1 MTTNLMIVAFERPAI
16 DWHAVAPEIV
26 LLSVGV
32 LVTLLDIL
40 FLEKAR
46 PYMAAL
52 SGLGI
57 LATAIPLLTLG
68 IDGNDRI
75 LFDGAY
81 VVDDFSL
88 VLKAVFLLAGYVVVL
103 LSTNY
108 IVDGDYWESEYYGLL
123 LASLMGMVM
132 MASSRDLR
140 ASSGISSVDSSIKLS
155 ISSGIRY
162 SVESLILF
170 SLVMLRVL

>member
-1 MTTNLMIVAFERPAI
+1 MLVAFERPAI

-32 LVTLLDIL
+32 FITLLDIL

-68 IDGNDRI
+68 IDGTERV

-81 VVDDFSL
+81 VVDNFSL
-88 VLKAVFLLAGYVVVL
+88 VLKAIFLLAGYVVIL

-108 IVDGDYWESEYYGLL
+108 IVEGDYW
-123 LASLMGMVM
+123 
-132 MASSRDLR
+132 
-140 ASSGISSVDSSIKLS
+140 
-155 ISSGIRY
+155 
-162 SVESLILF
+162 
-170 SLVMLRVL
+170 

>member
-1 MTTNLMIVAFERPAI
+1 MLLAFERPAI

-32 LVTLLDIL
+32 FITLLDIL

-68 IDGNDRI
+68 IDGTERV
-75 LFDGAY
+75 LF
-81 VVDDFSL
+81 L
-88 VLKAVFLLAGYVVVL
+88 
-103 LSTNY
+103 
-108 IVDGDYWESEYYGLL
+108 
-123 LASLMGMVM
+123 
-132 MASSRDLR
+132 
-140 ASSGISSVDSSIKLS
+140 
-155 ISSGIRY
+155 
-162 SVESLILF
+162 SLIHI
-170 SLVMLRVL
+170 

>member
-1 MTTNLMIVAFERPAI
+1 MTSNLVIVAFERPAI

-75 LFDGAY
+75 LCRN
-81 VVDDFSL
+81 
-88 VLKAVFLLAGYVVVL
+88 LLNNF
-103 LSTNY
+103 LSTSQ
-108 IVDGDYWESEYYGLL
+108 I
-123 LASLMGMVM
+123 
-132 MASSRDLR
+132 
-140 ASSGISSVDSSIKLS
+140 
-155 ISSGIRY
+155 
-162 SVESLILF
+162 
-170 SLVMLRVL
+170 

>member
-1 MTTNLMIVAFERPAI
+1 MTTNLMLLAFERPAI

-32 LVTLLDIL
+32 LITLLDIL

-52 SGLGI
+52 SGFGI

-68 IDGNDRI
+68 IDGTERV

-88 VLKAVFLLAGYVVVL
+88 VLKAIFLLAGYLVIL
-103 LSTNY
+103 L
-108 IVDGDYWESEYYGLL
+108 
-123 LASLMGMVM
+123 
-132 MASSRDLR
+132 
-140 ASSGISSVDSSIKLS
+140 
-155 ISSGIRY
+155 
-162 SVESLILF
+162 
-170 SLVMLRVL
+170 

>member
-1 MTTNLMIVAFERPAI
+1 MTTNLMLVAFERPAI

-32 LVTLLDIL
+32 FITLLDIL

-68 IDGNDRI
+68 IDGTERV

-81 VVDDFSL
+81 VVDNFSL
-88 VLKAVFLLAGYVVVL
+88 NAIVLEL
-103 LSTNY
+103 
-108 IVDGDYWESEYYGLL
+108 
-123 LASLMGMVM
+123 
-132 MASSRDLR
+132 
-140 ASSGISSVDSSIKLS
+140 SGIFFSIDDQ
-155 ISSGIRY
+155 
-162 SVESLILF
+162 
-170 SLVMLRVL
+170 